1 MWVVIYSFFYGRR
14 ESITNSVSLGTE
26 YGVVYCD
33 LKRIMDKNHIGIY
46 KLSRLTG
53 LKYDV
58 IMRYYNDRVTKY
70 DAIVLAKL
78 CFILNCSISEILKY
92 EV

>member
-1 MWVVIYSFFYGRR
+1 MIS
-14 ESITNSVSLGTE
+14 
-26 YGVVYCD
+26 
-33 LKRIMDKNHIGIY
+33 KHISIY
-46 KLSRLTG
+46 KLSKLTG

-58 IMRYYNDRVTKY
+58 IMRYYNNLVIKY

-78 CFILNCSISEILKY
+78 CYTLNCSISELWKY

>member
-1 MWVVIYSFFYGRR
+1 M
-14 ESITNSVSLGTE
+14 N
-26 YGVVYCD
+26 
-33 LKRIMDKNHIGIY
+33 KNHLSIY
-46 KLSRLTG
+46 KLAKLTG

-58 IMRYYNDRVTKY
+58 IMRYYNNNITKY

-78 CFILNCSISEILKY
+78 CFILNCSISDVLKY